1 MCLGI
6 PMQVTG
12 LDTDSAWCEGRGER
26 LKVDT
31 RLVERPRPGDWL
43 LVFHGVARE
52 TLSEQRAADITS
64 ALEALDAALR
74 GETDLD
80 SHFADLVDRE
90 PQLPEHLR
98 KETGRA

>member
-6 PMQVTG
+6 PMRVTAVEG
-12 LDTDSAWCEGRGER
+12 VAAWCEGRGER
-26 LKVDT
+26 LRVDM
-31 RLVERPRPGDWL
+31 RLLETPAVGDWV

-52 TLSEQRAADITS
+52 ALSEERARDIGN
-64 ALEALDAALR
+64 ALAALDAALA

-80 SHFADLVDRE
+80 HHFADLANRE

-98 KETGRA
+98 KELGRG